1 MKVLKVIGSII
12 LLLIL
17 AMFLIG
23 LISPK
28 ATYENTVIINEP
40 VEEVWEVFTDYGKLD
55 QWLFGMK
62 RIERIQGEPLTQGS
76 RFNLIF
82 DIDGEQFEI
91 TEEVMRVEPY
101 ELFAF
106 NMKSN
111 PLNSQVAIHFTSSDS
126 GKTQVNAVTT
136 AEGNGFFW
144 KPIIS
149 FSGSMMQQQ
158 SQLSYEKLKELVE
171 SD

>member
-1 MKVLKVIGSII
+1 
-12 LLLIL
+12 
-17 AMFLIG
+17 
-23 LISPK
+23 
-28 ATYENTVIINEP
+28 
-40 VEEVWEVFTDYGKLD
+40 
-55 QWLFGMK
+55 
-62 RIERIQGEPLTQGS
+62 
-76 RFNLIF
+76 
-82 DIDGEQFEI
+82 
-91 TEEVMRVEPY
+91 
-101 ELFAF
+101 
-106 NMKSN
+106 MKSN